1 VTDLADEPVDES
13 REDPVDEPVDE
24 REPLADAADETAGL
38 RRARRRSIT
47 LAFGL
52 LAVALAIGVPVA
64 ASPRHPWFQPIDD
77 SWRTWIEHH
86 RTAAMTDVS
95 RVLNVVGSVV
105 VTLPLRILAVAVLAL
120 RRRWV
125 QLSAFVVAVVSSEIA
140 IGVVK
145 GLIERPRPLHALVT
159 TSGTSFPS
167 GHAIATAVT
176 AFGLVAAFLPR
187 GRRRWHWF
195 VAASFL
201 AASMSWSRT
210 YLDAHWATDTIAGTA
225 IGVALALLSE
235 ALFEGGRHAVA
246 TRLEATDGVT
256 DPPERSLGSG
266 PRRPDP
272 G

>member
-1 VTDLADEPVDES
+1 VTDLADE
-13 REDPVDEPVDE
+13 PVDEPVDE
-24 REPLADAADETAGL
+24 REPLADAAEETAGL

-52 LAVALAIGVPVA
+52 LAVAVAIAVPVV

-77 SWRTWIEHH
+77 SWRRWIEHH
-86 RTAAMTDVS
+86 RTAALTDVA

-105 VTLPLRILAVAVLAL
+105 VTLPLRILAVAVLAF

-125 QLSAFVVAVVSSEIA
+125 QLSAFVLAIVSSEVA
-140 IGVVK
+140 VGVVK
-145 GLIERPRPLHALVT
+145 GLVERPRPLHALVA

-210 YLDAHWATDTIAGTA
+210 YLDAHWATDTIAGTS

-246 TRLEATDGVT
+246 ARLEATEGVT
-256 DPPERSLGSG
+256 DPSERSPGVG
-266 PRRPDP
+266 PPRSDRA
-272 G
+272 